1 MGQWDDDDDSAA
13 SREVSEEKRPSEHA
27 HGATTV
33 SDIRYVLGAL
43 ILISLFLIVE
53 VTAAFVGSSL
63 ALLADAGHLLTD
75 VIALAVSAWALQLA
89 TRPAQ
94 GRWTFGLRR
103 AEILSAAAN
112 GVTLVAIALVIAV
125 EAIERLVTPHRVEG
139 ALVLTIALVGASV
152 NVAATFVLS
161 KANRRNL
168 NIRGAYLH
176 ILTDLYAFIG
186 TAIAGLVI
194 VLTHWQRADSVA
206 SLFVVALM
214 VRSAWSLLRD
224 AGKVLLQGA
233 PDNLD
238 LGDVR
243 AHLIEVPHVLDVH
256 DLHAWTV
263 SSDLPTLSAHVV
275 VDDGCFNSGDA
286 PRILDALQTC
296 LEEHFAIA
304 HATFQLEPS
313 THEGHEEGLHP

>member
-1 MGQWDDDDDSAA
+1 MGQWSDDDDPAV
-13 SREVSEEKRPSEHA
+13 SREVSEEKRPGEHT
-27 HGATTV
+27 HGATPG

-43 ILISLFLIVE
+43 ILISVFLIVE

-89 TRPAQ
+89 QRPAQ

-125 EAIERLVTPHRVEG
+125 EAIERLITPHRVEG
-139 ALVLTIALVGASV
+139 ALVLTIALVGAAV
-152 NVAATFVLS
+152 NVVATFVLS

-238 LGDVR
+238 LDDVR

-275 VDDGCFNSGDA
+275 IDDGCFNSGDA
-286 PRILDALQTC
+286 PRILDALQAC

-313 THEGHEEGLHP
+313 AHEGHEEGLHP

>member
-1 MGQWDDDDDSAA
+1 VNPPLRGGD
-13 SREVSEEKRPSEHA
+13 HA
-27 HGATTV
+27 HGASLD
-33 SDIRYVLGAL
+33 SDSRYVLGAL
-43 ILISLFLIVE
+43 ILISLFLVVE
-53 VTAAFVGSSL
+53 VISAFVGSSL

-75 VIALAVSAWALQLA
+75 VVALAVSAWALQLA
-89 TRPAQ
+89 KRPAQ

-112 GVTLVAIALVIAV
+112 GVTLIAIALVIAV
-125 EAIERLVTPHRVEG
+125 EAITRLISPHRVEG
-139 ALVLTIALVGASV
+139 VLVLVIALVGAAV

-161 KANRRNL
+161 KANRHNL

-176 ILTDLYAFIG
+176 VLTDLYAFLG
-186 TAIAGLVI
+186 TAIAGLII
-194 VLTHWQRADSVA
+194 VLTKWQRADSIA

-214 VRSAWSLLRD
+214 LRSAWSLLRD

-238 LGDVR
+238 LDDVR
-243 AHLIEVPHVLDVH
+243 AHLVRVSHVLDVH

-286 PRILDALQTC
+286 PRILDALQSC
-296 LEEHFAIA
+296 LDEHFAIA
-304 HATFQLEPS
+304 HATFQLEPA

>member
-1 MGQWDDDDDSAA
+1 VLL
-13 SREVSEEKRPSEHA
+13 EVSEEKRHTSHA
-27 HGATTV
+27 HGATSD

-43 ILISLFLIVE
+43 VLISLFLVVE
-53 VTAAFVGSSL
+53 LTAAFVGSSL

-75 VIALAVSAWALQLA
+75 VVALAVSAWALQLA
-89 TRPAQ
+89 KRPAQ

-112 GVTLVAIALVIAV
+112 GITLIAIALVIAI
-125 EAIERLVTPHRVEG
+125 EAIVRLVTPHRVEG
-139 ALVLTIALVGASV
+139 GVVLTIALVGAVV

-176 ILTDLYAFIG
+176 VLTDLYAFIG

-194 VLTHWQRADSVA
+194 VLSHWERADSIA

-214 VRSAWSLLRD
+214 IRSAWSLLRD

-238 LGDVR
+238 LSDIR
-243 AHLIEVPHVLDVH
+243 AHLVEVSHVLDVH

-275 VDDGCFNSGDA
+275 VDDGCFNSGDT
-286 PRILDALQTC
+286 PKILDALQAC
-296 LEEHFAIA
+296 LQEHFAIA
-304 HATFQLEPS
+304 HATFQLEPA
-313 THEGHEEGLHP
+313 THEGHEGDLHP

>member
-1 MGQWDDDDDSAA
+1 MPSPD
-13 SREVSEEKRPSEHA
+13 EPRPGRSTGEHT
-27 HGATTV
+27 HGASPG

-43 ILISLFLIVE
+43 ILISLFLVVE
-53 VTAAFVGSSL
+53 LTAAFVGSSL

-75 VIALAVSAWALQLA
+75 VVALAVSAWALQLA
-89 TRPAQ
+89 KRPAQ

-112 GVTLVAIALVIAV
+112 GVTLVAIALIIAV
-125 EAIERLVTPHRVEG
+125 EAITRLVSPHHVKG
-139 ALVLTIALVGASV
+139 ALVLTVALVGAVV
-152 NVAATFVLS
+152 NIAATFVLS

-168 NIRGAYLH
+168 NIRGAYVH
-176 ILTDLYAFIG
+176 VLTDLYAFIG

-194 VLTHWQRADSVA
+194 VLTKWQRADSVA

-214 VRSAWSLLRD
+214 LRSAWSLLRD

-238 LGDVR
+238 LDDVR
-243 AHLIEVPHVLDVH
+243 AHLVRVDSVLDVH
-256 DLHAWTV
+256 DLHVWTV

-275 VDDGCFNSGDA
+275 VNDGCFNSGDA
-286 PRILDALQTC
+286 PRILDALQSC
-296 LEEHFAIA
+296 LDEHFAIA
-304 HATFQLEPS
+304 HATFQLEPA
-313 THEGHEEGLHP
+313 THEGHEAGLHP

>member
-1 MGQWDDDDDSAA
+1 MTSSTNGRANPPT
-13 SREVSEEKRPSEHA
+13 RPSAHA
-27 HGATTV
+27 HGV
-33 SDIRYVLGAL
+33 SDESDIRYVLGAL
-43 ILISLFLIVE
+43 ILISLFLIIE

-75 VIALAVSAWALQLA
+75 VVALAVSAWALQLVK
-89 TRPAQ
+89 RPAQ

-112 GVTLVAIALVIAV
+112 GVSLVAIALIIAV
-125 EAIERLVTPHRVEG
+125 EAIIRLVSPHRVEG
-139 ALVLTIALVGASV
+139 ALVLVIALVGAAV
-152 NVAATFVLS
+152 NIAAAFVLS
-161 KANRRNL
+161 RANRRNL

-176 ILTDLYAFIG
+176 VVTDLYAFIG
-186 TAIAGLVI
+186 TAVAGLVI
-194 VLTHWQRADSVA
+194 VLTRWQRADSVA
-206 SLFVVALM
+206 SLVVVALM
-214 VRSAWSLLRD
+214 LRSAWSLLRD

-238 LGDVR
+238 LDDVR
-243 AHLIEVPHVLDVH
+243 AHLVRLNHVLDVH
-256 DLHAWTV
+256 DLHAWTI

-286 PRILDALQTC
+286 PQILDALQEC
-296 LEEHFAIA
+296 LDEHFAIA
-304 HATFQLEPS
+304 HATFQLEPA

>member
-1 MGQWDDDDDSAA
+1 VNPPIRPGDHTHGTSLESDS
-13 SREVSEEKRPSEHA
+13 
-27 HGATTV
+27 
-33 SDIRYVLGAL
+33 RYVLGAL
-43 ILISLFLIVE
+43 ILISLFLLVE

-75 VIALAVSAWALQLA
+75 VVALAVSAWALQLA
-89 TRPAQ
+89 KRPAQ

-112 GVTLVAIALVIAV
+112 GVTLVAIALIIAV
-125 EAIERLVTPHRVEG
+125 EAITRLISPHRVEG
-139 ALVLTIALVGASV
+139 SLVLVIALVGAAV
-152 NVAATFVLS
+152 NIAATFVLS

-168 NIRGAYLH
+168 NIRGAYVH
-176 ILTDLYAFIG
+176 VLTDLYAFIG
-186 TAIAGLVI
+186 TAIAGLII
-194 VLTHWQRADSVA
+194 VLTKWQRADSIA

-214 VRSAWSLLRD
+214 LRSAWSLLRD

-238 LGDVR
+238 LDDVR
-243 AHLIEVPHVLDVH
+243 AHLARVHHVLDVH

-275 VDDGCFNSGDA
+275 VDDGCFNSGDT
-286 PRILDALQTC
+286 PRILDALQAC

-304 HATFQLEPS
+304 HATFQLEPA

>member
-1 MGQWDDDDDSAA
+1 VNHHTRPDDHTHGTSLESDS
-13 SREVSEEKRPSEHA
+13 
-27 HGATTV
+27 
-33 SDIRYVLGAL
+33 RYVLGAL
-43 ILISLFLIVE
+43 VLISIFLIVE

-75 VIALAVSAWALQLA
+75 VVALAVSAWALQLA
-89 TRPAQ
+89 KRPAQ

-112 GVTLVAIALVIAV
+112 GVTLVAIALIIAV
-125 EAIERLVTPHRVEG
+125 EAIVRLVTPHRVEG
-139 ALVLTIALVGASV
+139 SLVLVIALVGAAV
-152 NVAATFVLS
+152 NIAATFVLS
-161 KANRRNL
+161 KANRQNL

-176 ILTDLYAFIG
+176 VLTDLYAFIG
-186 TAIAGLVI
+186 TAIAGLII
-194 VLTHWQRADSVA
+194 VLTTWQRADSVA

-214 VRSAWSLLRD
+214 LRSAWSLLRD

-238 LGDVR
+238 LNDVR
-243 AHLIEVPHVLDVH
+243 AHLARVNHVLDVH

-275 VDDGCFNSGDA
+275 VEDGCFNSGDT

-304 HATFQLEPS
+304 HATFQLEPA

>member
-1 MGQWDDDDDSAA
+1 MNPPLRGGDH
-13 SREVSEEKRPSEHA
+13 P
-27 HGATTV
+27 HGASLD
-33 SDIRYVLGAL
+33 SDSRYVLGAL
-43 ILISLFLIVE
+43 ILISLFLVVE
-53 VTAAFVGSSL
+53 VISAFVGSSL

-75 VIALAVSAWALQLA
+75 VVALAVSAWALQLA
-89 TRPAQ
+89 KRPAQ

-112 GVTLVAIALVIAV
+112 GVTLIAIALVIAV
-125 EAIERLVTPHRVEG
+125 EAITRLISPHRVEG
-139 ALVLTIALVGASV
+139 VLVLVIALVGAAV

-161 KANRRNL
+161 KANRHNL

-176 ILTDLYAFIG
+176 VLTDLYAFLG
-186 TAIAGLVI
+186 TAIAGLII
-194 VLTHWQRADSVA
+194 VLTKWQRADSIA

-214 VRSAWSLLRD
+214 LRSAWSLLRD

-238 LGDVR
+238 LDDVR
-243 AHLIEVPHVLDVH
+243 AHLVRVSHVLDVH

-286 PRILDALQTC
+286 PRILDALQSC
-296 LEEHFAIA
+296 LDEHFAIA
-304 HATFQLEPS
+304 HATFQLEPA

>member
-1 MGQWDDDDDSAA
+1 MGQWSHDVDAELHKVMTSDHSHRSTSDSD
-13 SREVSEEKRPSEHA
+13 
-27 HGATTV
+27 T
-33 SDIRYVLGAL
+33 RYVLGAL
-43 ILISLFLIVE
+43 VLITLFFIVE

-75 VIALAVSAWALQLA
+75 VIALAVSAWALRLA

-112 GVTLVAIALVIAV
+112 GVTLIAIALVIGV

-139 ALVLTIALVGASV
+139 ALVLTIALVGAAV

-238 LGDVR
+238 LNDVR
-243 AHLIEVPHVLDVH
+243 VHLAEVAHVLDVH

-286 PRILDALQTC
+286 PRILDALQAC

-304 HATFQLEPS
+304 HATFQLEPA